1 MEKSTELG
9 GNFYESWLSGS
20 RWTLMEV
27 LWKQLEVCGTRGSR
41 WKYTGVY
48 RSSWKLPRNI
58 FVEVAI
64 DGRNGSFHL
73 HRQWKLP
80 CTSMEASTNFHGRD
94 STSTNFQGNFHWS
107 NILPPTSMEA
117 SMELNWLPWKNLRNL
132 VTWLNGSRWTFME
145 VLWKHLEVCDTRGSR
160 WKYTEVYRSSWKLP
174 WNIFVEA
181 AIHGSNGSFRF
192 HRRWKLPC
200 TSMGAST
207 KFHGRKSASTNFHGN
222 FHWSNILPPTSMEA
236 SMGVN
241 WLPWKILWK
250 LVENVYETW
259 LNGSRWTLMKVL
271 WKQLEVCD
279 TRGSRWRY
287 TGVYR
292 SSWKLPRNIFVEAA
306 IHGSN
311 GIFHFYWQRK
321 HPCISIL
328 ASTNFHASKST
339 STKFHGSFHGNK
351 STSNNFH
358 ESFHGSKFTSME
370 VARKSEIMWRAP
382 RVVLPLID

>member
-1 MEKSTELG
+1 
-9 GNFYESWLSGS
+9 
-20 RWTLMEV
+20 
-27 LWKQLEVCGTRGSR
+27 
-41 WKYTGVY
+41 
-48 RSSWKLPRNI
+48 
-58 FVEVAI
+58 
-64 DGRNGSFHL
+64 
-73 HRQWKLP
+73 
-80 CTSMEASTNFHGRD
+80 
-94 STSTNFQGNFHWS
+94 
-107 NILPPTSMEA
+107 
-117 SMELNWLPWKNLRNL
+117 
-132 VTWLNGSRWTFME
+132 
-145 VLWKHLEVCDTRGSR
+145 
-160 WKYTEVYRSSWKLP
+160 
-174 WNIFVEA
+174 
-181 AIHGSNGSFRF
+181 
-192 HRRWKLPC
+192 
-200 TSMGAST
+200 
-207 KFHGRKSASTNFHGN
+207 
-222 FHWSNILPPTSMEA
+222 MEA